1 MKRDFDLIRQILI
14 DVAAARPGTPIRG
27 VDYEGKYDAATIGK
41 HVALMIDAGLLTG
54 TVSESP
60 DMRITAFVVDQLTQS
75 GHDFLD
81 AARDNTIWAKAKK
94 YVIEP
99 AGGVGIGVLLAYL
112 KVQAMAK
119 PGLSSIPA
127 RS

>member
-14 DVAAARPGTPIRG
+14 DVEAEKPGTPIRG
-27 VDYEGKYDAATIGK
+27 FDYEGRCDAATICK
-41 HVALMIDAGLLTG
+41 HVALMINAGLLTG
-54 TVSESP
+54 AVSESP
-60 DMRITAFVVDQLTQS
+60 DMGTTTFVIHELTSS

-81 AARDNTIWAKAKK
+81 AARDNSIWAKAKK

-99 AGGVGIGVLLAYL
+99 VGGVGFGVLLAYL
-112 KVQAMAK
+112 KVQASAK
-119 PGLSSIPA
+119 PALSSIPE